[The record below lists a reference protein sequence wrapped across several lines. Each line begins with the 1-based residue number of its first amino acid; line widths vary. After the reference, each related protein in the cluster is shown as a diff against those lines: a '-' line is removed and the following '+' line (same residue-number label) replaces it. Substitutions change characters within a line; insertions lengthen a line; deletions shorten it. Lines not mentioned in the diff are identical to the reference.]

1 MVMLGCD
8 FDRDPQI
15 PWAGRDIDHPS
26 IPSIA
31 KRIAHVSEAA
41 LRFLGETAGQ
51 NNSHLVRAMLRIK
64 RNDTSALDGL
74 QEDDLPEG
82 VLAFLTALYPEKGR
96 LAGDEC
102 METLTENRHRIRART
117 SAVAPRAVGIH
128 AFYMFMLGVGYDRDP
143 LYNWLGDRLDDA
155 IPPVEWNARF
165 GRMME
170 GVDRIYRRR
179 TARKQKPGIMQRER
193 IERHSKN
200 SGSGAQDDFAQD
212 PAPGNS
218 DKPACE
224 EALDWRAGS

>member
-1 MVMLGCD
+1 MRRGSYAWESSVPNHHACETQREVALYLNLMVMLGCD

-41 LRFLGETAGQ
+41 LRFLGEAAGQ

-82 VLAFLTALYPEKGR
+82 VLAFLTALYPEK
-96 LAGDEC
+96 AAWQGDEC
-102 METLTENRHRIRART
+102 MEALTEAAIASARERG
-117 SAVAPRAVGIH
+117 AVAPRAVGIH
-128 AFYMFMLGVGYDRDP
+128 ALHMFMLGVGYDRDP

-155 IPPVEWNARF
+155 AAGPVDARF
-165 GRMME
+165 
-170 GVDRIYRRR
+170 
-179 TARKQKPGIMQRER
+179 
-193 IERHSKN
+193 
-200 SGSGAQDDFAQD
+200 
-212 PAPGNS
+212 
-218 DKPACE
+218 
-224 EALDWRAGS
+224 AG